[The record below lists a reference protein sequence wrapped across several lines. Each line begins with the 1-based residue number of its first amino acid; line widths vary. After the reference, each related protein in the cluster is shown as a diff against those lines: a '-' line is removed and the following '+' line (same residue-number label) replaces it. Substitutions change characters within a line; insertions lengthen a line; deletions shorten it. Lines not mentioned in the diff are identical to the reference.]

1 MHQLCHTLNGQVLTA
16 DCKSILFGSVSF
28 AVWFSLL
35 CFHSRSNCINMV
47 QQSIQSLFSFAS
59 LTESSVLSS
68 ASNEETLET
77 AEKTVKP
84 PAIKRQ
90 ETNNPWVTDFVW
102 YTHTGMETVLT
113 LESLASQCDL
123 CFAERVV
130 PGWRLKW

>member
-1 MHQLCHTLNGQVLTA
+1 
-16 DCKSILFGSVSF
+16 
-28 AVWFSLL
+28 
-35 CFHSRSNCINMV
+35 MV

-59 LTESSVLSS
+59 LTESSVSSS

-90 ETNNPWVTDFVW
+90 ETNNPWMTDFVW
-102 YTHTGMETVLT
+102 YTHAGMETVLT

-123 CFAERVV
+123 RFAERVV